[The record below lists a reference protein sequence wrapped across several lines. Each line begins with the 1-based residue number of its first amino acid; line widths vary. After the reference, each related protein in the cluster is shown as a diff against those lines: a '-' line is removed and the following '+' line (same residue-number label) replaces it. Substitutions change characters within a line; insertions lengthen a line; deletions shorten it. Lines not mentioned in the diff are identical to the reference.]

1 MLVLIS
7 IAIDGP
13 AGAGKSTLA
22 RILASKL
29 SYIYVDTGALY
40 RALGVYML
48 KNKVNTHDE
57 GAISAALGAVQIS
70 LEFVNGEQRVILCG
84 KDVTEELRT
93 PDVADVASRVSS
105 FGSVRNFLLELQ
117 KDIAR
122 RDNVIMDGRDI
133 GTVILPDATVKIFLT
148 ASLEQRARRRYDEF
162 KKNSIAC
169 TYEDVV
175 SSIDQR
181 DRQDSTRSIA
191 PLKPADDAVII
202 HNGEITLEESVD
214 VALKVIS
221 SKVKRLNF

>member
-1 MLVLIS
+1 MIS

-57 GAISAALGAVQIS
+57 GAISAALGAVQVS
-70 LEFVNGEQRVILCG
+70 LEFVDGEQRVILCG

-93 PDVADVASRVSS
+93 PDVAGVASRVSS
-105 FGSVRNFLLELQ
+105 FYSVRNFLLELQ

-162 KKNSIAC
+162 KNNSIAC
-169 TYEDVV
+169 TYEDVL

-181 DRQDSTRSIA
+181 DRQDSTRSVA

-202 HNGEITLEESVD
+202 HNGKITLEESVD

-221 SKVKRLNF
+221 SKVKCLDF